1 MNGHNPLQLSEPAQP
16 RTTGPKPLSCIR
28 CKTKK
33 LRCDRKTPCDR
44 CTIAGAVCATAERK
58 PRASQK
64 AKDKDVIRGLNH
76 RIELLERT
84 LRDTSAPLDK
94 QSDTS
99 PASAGATPP
108 LTEASSDY
116 IIGGEWLG
124 KELREAKD
132 YSVDHLR
139 VKGEL
144 SGDSPVSQAMEAL
157 DGAMSDLGLFYEI
170 ISDEDPKAVLTKEE
184 AKTAVQTALETMK
197 SECFLWLVDSDLL
210 TSVGDVMASTHVH
223 VDPAVKVI
231 YYNLLFNGYSFTSG
245 RTRAGTRA
253 LYLQCLAA
261 VPQWQKEA
269 KAALPDLAAASIL
282 TWSTAISFD
291 YSLAWQF
298 HTQACRIAKQ
308 LGFHQLDVVSTKASR
323 QDEVLNQKRRGLW
336 QLVIVDFFF
345 RLCYNKPSCIS
356 SEAST
361 QLVEWTAAS
370 DVQVKRPRA
379 SWISVH
385 MIWGRIT
392 FILKDYFD
400 LVDQTDATT
409 ESPPPREIE
418 EKAESICDEIEAMI
432 ADWHLVGGV
441 RFTMYLITN
450 KRFPVTHHAIMRRRL
465 GEVCLRRLH
474 YWQSEPGVAT

>member
-1 MNGHNPLQLSEPAQP
+1 
-16 RTTGPKPLSCIR
+16 
-28 CKTKK
+28 
-33 LRCDRKTPCDR
+33 
-44 CTIAGAVCATAERK
+44 VCATAERK

-84 LRDTSAPLDK
+84 LRDTSSPPDK
-94 QSDTS
+94 QSDRS
-99 PASAGATPP
+99 PASVDDTPP
-108 LTEASSDY
+108 VTEASSDY

-124 KELREAKD
+124 QELKEAKD

-139 VKGEL
+139 VNGEL

-157 DGAMSDLGLFYEI
+157 DEAMSDLGLLYEI
-170 ISDEDPKAVLTKEE
+170 ISDEDPKAILTKEE
-184 AKTAVQTALETMK
+184 AKTAVHTALETMK
-197 SECFLWLVDSDLL
+197 SECFLWLIDSDLL
-210 TSVGDVMASTHVH
+210 TSVGDVITSTHVR

-231 YYNLLFNGYSFTSG
+231 YYNLLFNGYSFTGG

-269 KAALPDLAAASIL
+269 KGTLPDLSAASIL
-282 TWSTAISFD
+282 TWSTALSFD

-308 LGFHQLDVVSTKASR
+308 MGFHQLDVVSTKASR
-323 QDEVLNQKRRGLW
+323 HDEVLNQKRRGLW
-336 QLVIVDFFF
+336 QLVIGDFFF

-356 SEAST
+356 SEVST
-361 QLVEWTAAS
+361 QLVEWTQAC
-370 DVQVKRPRA
+370 DVQVNRPRA
-379 SWISVH
+379 FSISVH

-400 LVDQTDATT
+400 LVDQNDAATEGPSTT
-409 ESPPPREIE
+409 EIQ

-432 ADWHLVGGV
+432 ADWHLVR
-441 RFTMYLITN
+441 RFRSAKYLTTH
-450 KRFPVTHHAIMRRRL
+450 KRFLVT
-465 GEVCLRRLH
+465 
-474 YWQSEPGVAT
+474 